1 MSAPPPAPS
10 CEPDPRTGHC
20 ITCSDEG
27 VEGVVVALL
36 DPDTALVDC
45 GGEPREVAVELLEDV
60 GAGDRVLVHAGVA
73 IARLAPRGSAEG
85 RRP

>member
-1 MSAPPPAPS
+1 MSDRTPAPG
-10 CEPDPRTGHC
+10 CDPDPRTGHC

-45 GGEPREVAVELLEDV
+45 GGEPREVAVELLEGV

-73 IARLAPRGSAEG
+73 IARLAPPASSRGS
-85 RRP
+85 RP